1 MTRKNP
7 AKKAKKKQKTR
18 VVYRD
23 RKEKNPFE
31 ETNEMVKGAMGLTA
45 GRGMMSLT
53 GAMLS
58 AAMPK
63 K

>member
-31 ETNEMVKGAMGLTA
+31 ETNEMVKGAIGLTA
-45 GRGMMSLT
+45 GLGMLNFT

-58 AAMPK
+58 TAMPK